1 MPFETAQITG
11 GKSPDIQISI
21 YPAVAQ
27 ITWTWEDE
35 EGIVQDY
42 EHFSIPFIL
51 TVDKVL
57 GKIRNSTLY
66 YGNGGSFIP
75 GTIENALEHKGP
87 QFHYRNECLCRGM
100 VNFNMIDTVG
110 RGIKKIYT
118 EQRNRFFPMPD
129 YDIDN
134 EHRTVGVRSFLR
146 SLRSFLRSFS
156 AIFGRFKSF
165 FTSDSSDK
173 IVMTFYLKNH
183 LFISSAT
190 SHPILRRSHHRSR
203 YCNAPAPPM
212 IIVFIL
218 VTSPTRARRAIT
230 AT

>member
-1 MPFETAQITG
+1 MPFQTAQITG

-146 SLRSFLRSFS
+146 SLRSFLRSLRSFLRSLRLFS
-156 AIFGRFKSF
+156 VVLSRSFGRS
-165 FTSDSSDK
+165 
-173 IVMTFYLKNH
+173 LQ
-183 LFISSAT
+183 
-190 SHPILRRSHHRSR
+190 
-203 YCNAPAPPM
+203 
-212 IIVFIL
+212 
-218 VTSPTRARRAIT
+218 VTLQIKL
-230 AT
+230 